1 MRGALSRVGSV
12 LGVWGWSGQSDAWG
26 SASTVG
32 KRSSFKRAV

>member
-26 SASTVG
+26 STSTVG